1 MQSQPD
7 LRKLTGDSVSVP
19 QRPLTPQVL
28 CSETTEPG
36 EECTV
41 SVRDLKSRFESNDG
55 KNSCSDLR
63 GRNPV
68 LPDSRTNASQSSGP
82 SESGRVPFQRQRS
95 KSESESQAQQPQKP
109 KSVLAKKGK
118 NSDRLNKPRKSVT
131 FSTNVCLVEAADDWS
146 VTGDHLNEAG
156 YQSDEEGP
164 DSRPIS
170 AGRSDDTD
178 SSTSDSPVE
187 IIGDNA
193 CMLCHKQGVEQG
205 QNYCSKCTYY
215 MSKFA
220 PSR

>member
-1 MQSQPD
+1 M
-7 LRKLTGDSVSVP
+7 P

-28 CSETTEPG
+28 CSEATENG
-36 EECTV
+36 DECQV
-41 SVRDLKSRFESNDG
+41 SVRDLKSRFESTPGNDRKDNNVNDNRG
-55 KNSCSDLR
+55 KNP
-63 GRNPV
+63 GV
-68 LPDSRTNASQSSGP
+68 VDSRTNVSQSSGS

-95 KSESESQAQQPQKP
+95 KSESESLAQQPQKP

-131 FSTNVCLVEAADDWS
+131 FSTNVCSVEAADDWLMTS
-146 VTGDHLNEAG
+146 DHVTEAG

-164 DSRPIS
+164 DARQIS
-170 AGRSDDTD
+170 AGRTDDTD

-193 CMLCHKQGVEQG
+193 CILCHKQGVEQG

-215 MSKFA
+215 LSQFA